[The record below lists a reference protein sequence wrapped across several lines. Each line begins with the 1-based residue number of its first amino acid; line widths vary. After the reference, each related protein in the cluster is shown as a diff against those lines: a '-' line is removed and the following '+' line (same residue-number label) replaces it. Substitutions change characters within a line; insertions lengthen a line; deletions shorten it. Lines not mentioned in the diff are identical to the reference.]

1 MTEYK
6 EKRLRAKI
14 EQTRIQ
20 KIKNLQWEIK
30 Q

>member
-6 EKRLRAKI
+6 EKRRGRRSNKPG
-14 EQTRIQ
+14 IQ